1 MKQSIQS
8 LLMAF
13 VTLVSIAMVPV
24 GIGQAATLA
33 PQPFAAPAIPV
44 PTLTGGSVMLD
55 LPSGSAENII
65 LDIQQGR
72 FANQS
77 VGNLKLNAQGIDFRQ
92 GSLKSLGAEVKDG
105 QFENIPVDLL
115 KLNASAFSFDT
126 LELLNHR
133 RFILAKPVDAG
144 VLVRISEANLNKY
157 LANPKTI
164 DRLEKAIARKT
175 GNVALIKLTNPA
187 IVLGGKAM
195 GKGGGNKVKLTLNAT
210 ISDLAST
217 PLELLGTLGSNQGK
231 LQFMDMVL
239 SSNGMPLPVDVAS
252 ILQTKL
258 NEMIDLERLG
268 KNNFTIRAQNV
279 SVANHQLEVTGQ
291 AALTRL
297 EFGQ

>member
-1 MKQSIQS
+1 MRQSIQS
-8 LLMAF
+8 TVAVMMVLGSVALATVGLSVAATPPPLMA
-13 VTLVSIAMVPV
+13 T
-24 GIGQAATLA
+24 
-33 PQPFAAPAIPV
+33 PAIPM
-44 PTLTGGSVMLD
+44 PALTGGSVMLD
-55 LPSGSAENII
+55 LPSGSAENIT

-92 GSLKSLGAEVKDG
+92 GSLKSLGAEVRDG

-115 KLNASAFSFDT
+115 KLNANAFSFDT
-126 LELLNHR
+126 MELLNHR
-133 RFILAKPVDAG
+133 RFMLAKPVDAA
-144 VLVRISEANLNKY
+144 VVVKISEANLNKY
-157 LANPKTI
+157 LANPKTL

-268 KNNFTIRAQNV
+268 KNNFTIRAQTV
-279 SVANHQLEVTGQ
+279 TVANHQLEVTGQ
-291 AALTRL
+291 ASLTRL